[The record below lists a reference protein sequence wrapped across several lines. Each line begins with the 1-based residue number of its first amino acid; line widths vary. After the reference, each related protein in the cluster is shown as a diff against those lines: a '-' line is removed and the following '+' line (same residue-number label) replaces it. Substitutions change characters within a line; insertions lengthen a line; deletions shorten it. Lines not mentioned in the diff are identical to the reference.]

1 MTSPFRY
8 LSTFSGIEAASVA
21 WEPLHWEPVAFSEI
35 DPFANAVLRERF
47 PQVRNLGDI
56 STFRSWPQFDAV
68 NLVVGG
74 SPCQSFSVAGLRR
87 GLRDPRGNL
96 ALTFLSV
103 VDRLRPEWVVWEN
116 VPGALSSG
124 GGRDFGAFTGALAK
138 LGFGFAYRVLDA
150 QFFGVPQRRRR
161 LFLVANA
168 RDWRLAASVLFEPE
182 GGSRHPATGREQ
194 RRIAPTASASRPVK
208 PSFWNGEQVTQTI
221 DAVVAKQQMMPEKN
235 RFPVA
240 LVPSR
245 FEAGATEA
253 RRLTPKE
260 CERLQGFPDDWTAIT
275 YRNKPA
281 ADAPRYKAIGNS
293 MAVPVMRWIGERI
306 DAVHRA
312 QSQPYDPSR
321 HYLMPAF
328 PRPSAERTSLLEPF
342 TDG

>member
-1 MTSPFRY
+1 MTGPLRY

-35 DPFANAVLRERF
+35 NPFASAVLSKRF
-47 PQVRNLGDI
+47 PQVPNFGDI
-56 STFRSWPQFDAV
+56 SAFETWPQFDAV

-96 ALTFLSV
+96 ALTFLSL

-116 VPGALSSG
+116 VPGALSSN

-150 QFFGVPQRRRR
+150 QFFGVAQRRRR
-161 LFLVANA
+161 VFLVANA

-182 GGSRHPATGREQ
+182 GGSRNPATGRKQ
-194 RRIAPTASASRPVK
+194 GRIATAASASRPVR

-235 RFPVA
+235 RFPAV

-275 YRNKPA
+275 YRGKPA
-281 ADAPRYKAIGNS
+281 ADAPRFKAIGNS

-306 DAVHRA
+306 DAVNRA
-312 QSQPYDPSR
+312 QSVSFDPSA
-321 HYLMPAF
+321 HYLMPA
-328 PRPSAERTSLLEPF
+328 RPGPQVERR
-342 TDG
+342 